1 MDPFNN
7 RNDRHAAM
15 WRMIWSADIRPIEKL
30 IVVYV
35 LQHSDPARWGDL
47 PEDILPFA
55 HVRLAELA
63 DFIGAS
69 VSEVKTALSTL
80 QVRGFL
86 EIIEINV
93 DGRKGLNLIPGFDA
107 IGDAFLKRE
116 G

>member
-7 RNDRHAAM
+7 LKDRHAAM
-15 WRMIWSADIRPIEKL
+15 KRMIWSAEIRPIEKL
-30 IVVYV
+30 IVVYA
-35 LQHSDPARWGDL
+35 LQYSDPTDYEA
-47 PEDILPFA
+47 PEGILPFA

-69 VSEVKTALSTL
+69 VSKTRDALAALEKLGIL
-80 QVRGFL
+80 QV
-86 EIIEINV
+86 IEINV
-93 DGRKGLNLIPGFDA
+93 DGIKGLNLVPDLDA